1 MIKLTPKPNY
11 KYLRISDNIVCDG
24 EVCLGIYDNPENYK
38 LITDDEAAAIK
49 KKQLEEETKAELEA
63 MKAEEEEMKKAEEEA
78 LKAKEEALKAKKA
91 MKQAKPQSMLRQ
103 INGGKKSW

>member
-11 KYLRISDNIVCDG
+11 KYLRISDNVVCEG

-49 KKQLEEETKAELEA
+49 KKQLEEETKEVI
-63 MKAEEEEMKKAEEEA
+63 KASLDEWYAD
-78 LKAKEEALKAKKA
+78 LINRLQKE
-91 MKQAKPQSMLRQ
+91 
-103 INGGKKSW
+103 

>member
-11 KYLRISDNIVCDG
+11 KYLRISDNVVCEG

-49 KKQLEEETKAELEA
+49 KKQLEKETKEVI
-63 MKAEEEEMKKAEEEA
+63 KASLDEWYANLIDK
-78 LKAKEEALKAKKA
+78 LAKE
-91 MKQAKPQSMLRQ
+91 
-103 INGGKKSW
+103 

>member
-24 EVCLGIYDNPENYK
+24 EVCLGIHDNPENYK

-49 KKQLEEETKAELEA
+49 KKQLEEETKKVI
-63 MKAEEEEMKKAEEEA
+63 KASLDEWYADLIDK
-78 LKAKEEALKAKKA
+78 LAKE
-91 MKQAKPQSMLRQ
+91 
-103 INGGKKSW
+103 

>member
-11 KYLRISDNIVCDG
+11 KYLRISDNVVCEG

-49 KKQLEEETKAELEA
+49 KKQLEEETKEVI
-63 MKAEEEEMKKAEEEA
+63 KASLDEWYANLMDR
-78 LKAKEEALKAKKA
+78 LAKE
-91 MKQAKPQSMLRQ
+91 
-103 INGGKKSW
+103 

>member
-11 KYLRISDNIVCDG
+11 KYLRISDNTVCDG
-24 EVCLGIYDNPENYK
+24 EVCLGIHDKIENYK
-38 LITDDEAAAIK
+38 LITDAEAAAIK
-49 KKQLEEETKAELEA
+49 KKQLEDEAKAELEA
-63 MKAEEEEMKKAEEEA
+63 MKTEEEEMK
-78 LKAKEEALKAKKA
+78 KAKEEALKAKEA

>member
-11 KYLRISDNIVCDG
+11 KYLRISDNVVCEG

-49 KKQLEEETKAELEA
+49 KKQLEEKTKEVIKDSLDEWYADLID
-63 MKAEEEEMKKAEEEA
+63 K
-78 LKAKEEALKAKKA
+78 LAKE
-91 MKQAKPQSMLRQ
+91 
-103 INGGKKSW
+103 